1 MPQVFPEIQLVL
13 WYENSV
19 KVETKNSLIEYG
31 TNGVIGRSR
40 TNLVNDVRKTFS
52 LQGVLRDRNEIND
65 FLLSN
70 RGKPFVFRPYNDDY
84 CGLFVCSSWSWR
96 WTALNV
102 WEFSATFSEV
112 FRPGWIPTAIPYRLS
127 IGSESSVDAI
137 FPEIVFYSLFGGSSS
152 NAVLQITD
160 LYGLYFGSESS
171 GSLQL
176 GVGFSDPYQLFSGFD
191 ASASLQIGDLISTP
205 YSLNS
210 GNDSGSSLYITEI
223 YVTTSGTESSAI
235 LSLGLGISESLLL
248 NSGNE
253 TNVNIEIGDLIS
265 VPYTL
270 NSGSDNG
277 TILVYV
283 ESYVLNSGNEYSVNL
298 ELGPGF
304 VESYLL
310 TSGIESNTNLQLGD
324 PVSIPYNLNS
334 GTDSGSNFV
343 MTQTDPYY
351 GNVSLLLL
359 GNGTNNSTNFV
370 DSGPANRTV
379 TVSSG
384 TPIITTSQS
393 KYGNGSITGG
403 KIEVPY
409 NSAFDWGTGDFTIE
423 FWFRYSGTLADA
435 FRFTEVKVSPGF
447 AFGGRVV
454 SGIRYISILQEGIVW
469 ESEFPWTP
477 PNPNTW
483 AHIALTRSGST
494 VRIFQD
500 GVSLGTRTNT
510 RNWSM
515 NNSAFIISPSSTP
528 SSVGIASG
536 GAWFDDFRVT
546 KGVARYTTDFTP
558 PTQELEVPRNSDPYS
573 LSVGVESNASFN
585 DPYSLNAGIE
595 SSAGL
600 NDPYSLNAGIES
612 GSELTLSS
620 VTTSDPYYNN
630 VSLLLLSNGTDNST
644 NFIDSGPAN
653 RTVTVFSGTPVIT
666 TSQFR
671 YGNGSITGGKIQT
684 PYNSAFD
691 WGTGDFTVE
700 FWFRYSGTLANEVR
714 FCSGTTII
722 GSGASPCFAFGSRL
736 FGGSRYIGVL
746 QENVVWDVEFNWT
759 PVGVNTWAHIA
770 LTRQGTTM
778 RIFQNGI
785 SLGSATN
792 SRNWNINNNPFFV
805 MPDIV
810 NTASGGAWFDD
821 FRVTKGIARYTGT
834 FTPPTTEAPVQ

>member
-1 MPQVFPEIQLVL
+1 MSQVFPEIQLVL

-84 CGLFVCSSWSWR
+84 CGLFVCSNWSWR
-96 WTALNV
+96 WTGLNV

-160 LYGLYFGSESS
+160 FYGLYFGSESS

-176 GVGFSDPYQLFSGFD
+176 GVGFSDPYQLFFGFD

-253 TNVNIEIGDLIS
+253 TNVNIE
-265 VPYTL
+265 
-270 NSGSDNG
+270 
-277 TILVYV
+277 
-283 ESYVLNSGNEYSVNL
+283 
-298 ELGPGF
+298 LGPGF

-324 PVSIPYNLNS
+324 PVSILYNLNS

-384 TPIITTSQS
+384 APIITTSQS

-423 FWFRYSGTLADA
+423 FWFRYSGTLADT
-435 FRFTEVKVSPGF
+435 FRFTEVKVIPGF

-454 SGIRYISILQEGIVW
+454 SGIRYISILQEGVVW
-469 ESEFPWTP
+469 QSEFPWTP
-477 PNPNTW
+477 PDPNTW

-515 NNSAFIISPSSTP
+515 NNSAFIISPTSS
-528 SSVGIASG
+528 SSDIASE
-536 GAWFDDFRVT
+536 GAWLDDFRVT

-585 DPYSLNAGIE
+585 DPYS
-595 SSAGL
+595 
-600 NDPYSLNAGIES
+600 
-612 GSELTLSS
+612 
-620 VTTSDPYYNN
+620 
-630 VSLLLLSNGTDNST
+630 
-644 NFIDSGPAN
+644 
-653 RTVTVFSGTPVIT
+653 
-666 TSQFR
+666 
-671 YGNGSITGGKIQT
+671 
-684 PYNSAFD
+684 
-691 WGTGDFTVE
+691 
-700 FWFRYSGTLANEVR
+700 
-714 FCSGTTII
+714 
-722 GSGASPCFAFGSRL
+722 
-736 FGGSRYIGVL
+736 
-746 QENVVWDVEFNWT
+746 
-759 PVGVNTWAHIA
+759 
-770 LTRQGTTM
+770 
-778 RIFQNGI
+778 
-785 SLGSATN
+785 
-792 SRNWNINNNPFFV
+792 
-805 MPDIV
+805 
-810 NTASGGAWFDD
+810 
-821 FRVTKGIARYTGT
+821 
-834 FTPPTTEAPVQ
+834 